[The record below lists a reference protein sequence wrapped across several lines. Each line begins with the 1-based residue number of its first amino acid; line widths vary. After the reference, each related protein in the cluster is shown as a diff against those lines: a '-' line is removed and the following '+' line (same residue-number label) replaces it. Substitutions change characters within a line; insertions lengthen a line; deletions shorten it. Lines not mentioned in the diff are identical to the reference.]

1 MCPTSSEC
9 VCVFARMVC
18 VAGILAAVS
27 LGDSQRKPVLVQF
40 TVNDSLP
47 ALHSPAGQW
56 LTRSVCVCVC
66 VHGFIMWPCGKGRG
80 CPVYERSQ
88 VVQ

>member
-1 MCPTSSEC
+1 MRECVLVPACVRADCC
-9 VCVFARMVC
+9 VCVCVSARVVC
-18 VAGILAAVS
+18 VAGILAAVR

-56 LTRSVCVCVC
+56 PTRFVCICVCLWV
-66 VHGFIMWPCGKGRG
+66 F
-80 CPVYERSQ
+80 VY
-88 VVQ
+88 